1 LQTPREMARADPS
14 AYPSDRAKFQVVG
27 KHNDEMVRRFDLK
40 GEFFWDRE

>member
-1 LQTPREMARADPS
+1 MNARRKS
-14 AYPSDRAKFQVVG
+14 FQVVG